1 MSPEMEAMPQQCLAF
16 RGTLLHTPGEPGSV
30 QVLTEH
36 LVVMNNT
43 GVIVHLAPVSDTDAA
58 VLQAHGV
65 DPAAVRVLGPLQFLL
80 PGFIDTHAH
89 APQYQYCGVGTDLPL
104 IGDAG
109 WLSTYAFPTEASF
122 ADEAHARRVYSK
134 CVGRLLRL
142 GTTTANYFTT
152 IHTGACKVLADVL
165 MQAGQRAVLG
175 KVCMDQH
182 SPDFYTDASAEE
194 SLAGALE
201 VMQYIKS
208 LNCSRLLPAVIP
220 RFIPTCSQ
228 QLLEGLG
235 QMAAQHGLH
244 IHSHISESLDQVQFT
259 QQLHLSSSSSGSG
272 GSSSDAQ
279 VYDAAGLLT
288 AKSIFAHGTQ
298 LTEQD
303 MLLMA
308 ERGSAVA
315 HCPLSNFYFGD
326 GLFDVSKALSMGLKV
341 SLGTDVAGG
350 YSPSMLQAQ
359 RMAVVNSHALKAA
372 ALMYGTWRAL
382 EQQRKTDEQ
391 QQQQQQQQSKR
402 QRLDEQQ
409 QQQQQQPSDSGPQQ
423 LQPAEGATAGA
434 KRAASTHNLNPAVA
448 AAAAAHMLTWE
459 DALWLATAGGA
470 AALGLRESIGHFAV
484 GMHFD
489 ALLIDTGVAGGPF
502 DALAGQQPLLLLE
515 QFFFEQWG

>member
-1 MSPEMEAMPQQCLAF
+1 MMTQ
-16 RGTLLHTPGEPGSV
+16 H
-30 QVLTEH
+30 
-36 LVVMNNT
+36 
-43 GVIVHLAPVSDTDAA
+43 
-58 VLQAHGV
+58 
-65 DPAAVRVLGPLQFLL
+65 
-80 PGFIDTHAH
+80 
-89 APQYQYCGVGTDLPL
+89 
-104 IGDAG
+104 G
-109 WLSTYAFPTEASF
+109 WLSTSACPTEASL
-122 ADEAHARRVYSK
+122 ADEAHARAVYDA
-134 CVGRLLRL
+134 CVKRLLRL

-165 MQAGQRAVLG
+165 LQAGQRAVLG

-194 SLAGALE
+194 SLQGALE
-201 VMQYIKS
+201 VVQYIKS

-228 QLLEGLG
+228 QLLAGLG
-235 QMAAQHGLH
+235 QMAAQHGLR

-259 QQLHLSSSSSGSG
+259 QQLHPSSSSSSSG
-272 GSSSDAQ
+272 SSDAQ

-298 LTEQD
+298 LMQED
-303 MLLMA
+303 MELMA

-341 SLGTDVAGG
+341 GLGTDIAGG

-372 ALMYGTWRAL
+372 ALMYGTWRAH
-382 EQQRKTDEQ
+382 EQQQQETDEQ
-391 QQQQQQQQSKR
+391 QQQQQQTSKR
-402 QRLDEQQ
+402 QRLEQQQ
-409 QQQQQQPSDSGPQQ
+409 QQQQQQPSDRGPEQ
-423 LQPAEGATAGA
+423 LQQAEGPTAGS
-434 KRAASTHNLNPAVA
+434 KRAASSISNPAVA

-470 AALGLRESIGHFAV
+470 AALSLQETVSHFAV
-484 GMHFD
+484 GMAFD
-489 ALLIDTGVAGGPF
+489 ALLIDAGLPGGPF
-502 DALAGQQPLLLLE
+502 DVLQAAGEEVKQPLLLLE
-515 QFFFEQWG
+515 QFLNCGDDRNIAEVYVQGRRCV